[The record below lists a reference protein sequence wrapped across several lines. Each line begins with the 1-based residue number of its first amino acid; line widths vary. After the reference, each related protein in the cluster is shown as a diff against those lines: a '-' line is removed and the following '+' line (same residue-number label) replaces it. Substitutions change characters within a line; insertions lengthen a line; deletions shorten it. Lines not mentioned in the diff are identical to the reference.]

1 MTHMNR
7 RLLLKSLMLL
17 PAWRADAVFAQGN
30 SSSVEENMI
39 GRGETIPIGE
49 GQFRILVARGPVN
62 IFTYRPES
70 FTANS
75 PIWIVIHGA
84 RRNVAE
90 HSSFDYYDVWAPLA
104 KRAGAL
110 LLVPEFV
117 EQEWPTSWQFQFGNV
132 RTRSLEPVRW
142 EDTGFAVA
150 EKAFRRAVTMSGST
164 RRRFCIYGHG
174 GGAQW
179 VQRYVLHSG
188 GRHIERAVAANPGWY
203 MIPDYEFPYPYG
215 LKGAPI
221 PEATLRSAF
230 AANFTLLLGKA
241 DVSTGGIIR
250 NNAHT
255 RAQGANRY
263 ERGHFYFNRAASIA
277 RRMGAPFAWHLRE
290 VPGAGHE
297 NEDMAPAA
305 AEILAGR
312 LRGRE

>member
-1 MTHMNR
+1 MVKSNKLFFVACLT
-7 RLLLKSLMLL
+7 LLAAWNTN
-17 PAWRADAVFAQGN
+17 PAFAQSDRAIVDEGIDAQQK
-30 SSSVEENMI
+30 V
-39 GRGETIPIGE
+39 IPVGE
-49 GQFRILVARGPVN
+49 GQFRFVVARGPVN
-62 IFTYRPES
+62 IFTYRPAS

-104 KRAGAL
+104 ERAGAL

-132 RTRSLEPVRW
+132 RTKSLEPIRW

-150 EKAFRRAVTMSGST
+150 EMAFRRAVAMTGST
-164 RRRFCIYGHG
+164 RQRFFLYGHG

-188 GRHIERAVAANPGWY
+188 GRYIERAVAANPGWY
-203 MIPDYEFPYPYG
+203 LLPDAEFTYPYG

-221 PEATLRSAF
+221 PRETLRRAF
-230 AANFTLLLGKA
+230 GTNFVLLLGQD
-241 DVSTGGIIR
+241 DVRTSGIIR
-250 NNAHT
+250 ENAQT
-255 RAQGANRY
+255 SAQGRNRY
-263 ERGHFYFNRAASIA
+263 ERGHFYFKRAASVA
-277 RRMGAPFAWHLRE
+277 RSMGAPFVWQLRE
-290 VPGAGHE
+290 VLGAGHE

-305 AEILAGR
+305 AEIFSGR
-312 LRGRE
+312 R